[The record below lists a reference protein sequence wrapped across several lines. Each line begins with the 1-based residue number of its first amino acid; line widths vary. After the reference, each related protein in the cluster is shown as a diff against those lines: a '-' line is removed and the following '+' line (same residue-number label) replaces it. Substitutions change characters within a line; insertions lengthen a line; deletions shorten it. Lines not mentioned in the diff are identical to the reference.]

1 MSETANEPD
10 MLVRGVSLFA
20 LREYMRTK
28 LEGGSLK
35 AFLSPLSDDDKQ
47 AILNVEK
54 AEWYPFDLQK
64 KMRELIVRK
73 YNPLDP
79 EQAVFDACIYTAE
92 YEMSTFLR
100 AIMNFLPAKLVFKQT
115 ATVWNKYYSRGVMQT
130 IAGDK
135 KAVLELKDFPAD
147 KLFGPVVTAWLT
159 VAARMLE
166 LNDVL
171 IRQTGNI
178 HKGDEC
184 WRWEA
189 EWK

>member
-1 MSETANEPD
+1 

-20 LREYMRTK
+20 LREYVRTK

-35 AFLSPLSDDDKQ
+35 AFLSPLGDEERQ
-47 AILNVEK
+47 AVLNVDK

-64 KMRELIVRK
+64 KMRELIVQK
-73 YNPLDP
+73 FNPRDP
-79 EQAVFDACIYTAE
+79 EQAVFEACLYTAE

-115 ATVWNKYYSRGVMQT
+115 ATVWDKYYSPGVMRT
-130 IAGDK
+130 IADDK
-135 KAVLELKDFPAD
+135 KAVLELVDFPAD

-159 VAARMLE
+159 VAAKMLE
-166 LNDVL
+166 LKDARV
-171 IRQTGNI
+171 RETANI

-184 WRWEA
+184 WRWNVDWE
-189 EWK
+189 